1 MYREGGTNN
10 FHLTWW
16 TLDDSKYLLSQWA
29 SKFSHCLNKVMKEAL
44 DLQHHPFAACGLR
57 V

>member
-16 TLDDSKYLLSQWA
+16 KLDDSKYLLSQWA
-29 SKFSHCLNKVMKEAL
+29 SKLLTLVE
-44 DLQHHPFAACGLR
+44 
-57 V
+57 